1 MSNLLLIPLE
11 DSVVFPNMTVT
22 LTVDV
27 GDAERVFLVPMH
39 EGEYAKVGTVA
50 EVAELVRIPGGGTA
64 VSLSGLH
71 RGVAGAA
78 HTEPDGR
85 LWVEVEERPDEEPPR
100 IQTAELE
107 REYRAV
113 VEEILE
119 LRQAD
124 SRIGAFVRAISAA
137 GALADTAAYAPD
149 INFADK
155 VELLEAVDVVAR
167 LELALR
173 LQRERLAE
181 LQVRLRIREDVE
193 SGAAKQQRE
202 YILRRQMESIRKE
215 LGEDDGSAADGY
227 RTQARR
233 SSSCRRKSASRP
245 SAKSPGSSGWASR
258 PASRR

>member
-1 MSNLLLIPLE
+1 M
-11 DSVVFPNMTVT
+11 
-22 LTVDV
+22 
-27 GDAERVFLVPMH
+27 
-39 EGEYAKVGTVA
+39 
-50 EVAELVRIPGGGTA
+50 
-64 VSLSGLH
+64 
-71 RGVAGAA
+71 
-78 HTEPDGR
+78 
-85 LWVEVEERPDEEPPR
+85 
-100 IQTAELE
+100 
-107 REYRAV
+107 
-113 VEEILE
+113 
-119 LRQAD
+119 
-124 SRIGAFVRAISAA
+124 RAISAA

-167 LELALR
+167 LELAVR

-233 SSSCRRKSASRP
+233 ARA
-245 SAKSPGSSGWASR
+245 AAGSPRAG
-258 PASRR
+258 

>member
-50 EVAELVRIPGGGTA
+50 EVAERVRIPGGGTA

-100 IQTAELE
+100 IQTA
-107 REYRAV
+107 RA
-113 VEEILE
+113 
-119 LRQAD
+119 
-124 SRIGAFVRAISAA
+124 RARVPRGRRGDPRAA
-137 GALADTAAYAPD
+137 QADTAD
-149 INFADK
+149 R
-155 VELLEAVDVVAR
+155 VLRAR
-167 LELALR
+167 DLR
-173 LQRERLAE
+173 GRRARGYG
-181 LQVRLRIREDVE
+181 RLRTRHQLRPRRWSCSRRSTSSRGSSWRCACSA
-193 SGAAKQQRE
+193 SGSPSCRSACASARTSRRALQKQQRE

-215 LGEDDGSAADGY
+215 LGEDDGSVADGY
-227 RTQARR
+227 RTKLDELELPQEVREQAERE
-233 SSSCRRKSASRP
+233 
-245 SAKSPGSSGWASR
+245 SPGSSGWASR
-258 PASRR
+258 AASRR